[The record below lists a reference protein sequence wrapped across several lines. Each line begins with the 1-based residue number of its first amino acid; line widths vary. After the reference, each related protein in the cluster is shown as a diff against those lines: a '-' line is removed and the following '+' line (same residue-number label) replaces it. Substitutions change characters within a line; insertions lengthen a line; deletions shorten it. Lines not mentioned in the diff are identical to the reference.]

1 MTETLS
7 RILQRD
13 KPKADIVKGM
23 IQTMFNKTDAK
34 EAVISIKE
42 NKMTR
47 TGQQNKLYW
56 SIIEQVRAETY
67 NTKDAI
73 HDHCRG
79 EFLETRV
86 EEVCNK
92 PVQVLK
98 STTSLNTKEMGV
110 YLDEVI
116 TWCGN
121 DLGIELNLPDNWKE
135 LVN

>member
-13 KPKADIVKGM
+13 KPKAAIVEGM
-23 IQTMFNKTDAK
+23 VKTLFNKTDAK

-42 NKMTR
+42 NKMGR

-56 SIIEQVRAETY
+56 HIIEQVRAETA

-73 HDHCRG
+73 HDYCRG
-79 EFLETRV
+79 EFLETEV
-86 EEVCNK
+86 EEVCK
-92 PVQVLK
+92 KTVLVLK

-121 DLGIELNLPDNWKE
+121 DLGIELNLPDDWRE

>member
-13 KPKADIVKGM
+13 KPKAHIVEGM
-23 IQTMFNKTDAK
+23 VKTLFNKTDAK
-34 EAVISIKE
+34 EAVISIKP

-47 TGQQNKLYW
+47 TGHQNRLYW
-56 SIIEQVRAETY
+56 HIIEQVRVETD

-73 HDHCRG
+73 HDYCRG
-79 EFLETRV
+79 EFLETEV
-86 EEVCNK
+86 EEVCGK
-92 PVQVLK
+92 TLMVLK

-110 YLDEVI
+110 YLDKVI
-116 TWCGN
+116 TWVGN
-121 DLGIELNLPDNWKE
+121 DLSIRLNLQDNWRE